1 MIDALHIAASGLSSQ
16 QQQID
21 VISNNLANMQTP
33 GYKRSR
39 VAFTDV
45 SALTPTQ
52 AQQGVA
58 INQVGA
64 GTQIM
69 ETAPV
74 MSDGALQQTGNTWD
88 LAIQGAGFFEIAS
101 ADGDDRLYTR
111 AGQLKVDNDGY
122 LATATGQR
130 LAQDIQ
136 IPADAKHITVN
147 ANGEIHAQLGSDGK
161 DTVVGTLQLATF
173 AAPEALRSVGGNAFA
188 ATPDSG
194 DAVVGKA
201 GDAGFGTITQG
212 YVESSN
218 VDLVGEMSTL
228 VLAQRA
234 YQLNAR
240 VLQATDQIL
249 DTINNLNR

>member
-1 MIDALHIAASGLSSQ
+1 MIDALYIAASGLSSQ

-45 SALTPTQ
+45 SSLTPAQ
-52 AQQGVA
+52 AQQGLA
-58 INQVGA
+58 TNLVGA

-74 MSDGALQQTGNTWD
+74 MLDGTIQQTNNTLD
-88 LAIQGAGFFEIAS
+88 VAIQGAGFFEIES
-101 ADGDDRLYTR
+101 GDNERLYTR
-111 AGQLKVDNDGY
+111 AGQLKIDSDGY
-122 LATATGQR
+122 LANATGQR
-130 LAQDIQ
+130 LAQNIQ
-136 IPADAKHITVN
+136 IPTDATHITI
-147 ANGEIHAQLGSDGK
+147 ASNGEIRGVLGSDKQDSSIGN
-161 DTVVGTLQLATF
+161 LQLATF
-173 AAPEALRSVGGNAFA
+173 SAPEALRSVGGNNFA
-188 ATPDSG
+188 TTPASG
-194 DAVVGKA
+194 DAVIGKP
-201 GDAGFGTITQG
+201 GDAGFGSLSQG
-212 YVESSN
+212 YVEGSN

-240 VLQATDQIL
+240 VLQASDQIL